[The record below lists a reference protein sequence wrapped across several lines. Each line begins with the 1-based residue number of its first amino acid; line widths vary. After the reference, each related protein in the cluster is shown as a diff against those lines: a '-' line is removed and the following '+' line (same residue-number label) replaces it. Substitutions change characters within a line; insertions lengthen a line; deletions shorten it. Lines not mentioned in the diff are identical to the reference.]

1 MNAAHLQTAQ
11 ATPQANQPGTAG
23 YVPPVSTPKYK
34 LSDIKLQSLQ
44 NNSNLIYINSE
55 IPLLNAQP
63 TLKNFIIPALDKAV
77 NDMMSILL
85 EKAVK
90 ISVNTA
96 EPIIKKD
103 FSLDPEESH
112 MRVAARNMVANMS
125 SGMMLIT
132 GKEPLTTHLFN
143 TLKAQFTQPLSPE
156 LANTYKDL
164 INQACGHIV
173 QDNIELCMCFL
184 QKNAI
189 QRSIIELERKLQVE
203 FESRQNSRAQGRVH
217 YDPSILTYH
226 QEKMPES
233 IRQRVGPISPQQF
246 SVYEEFGKNLPG
258 FKTNVEERMSQP
270 NFNQV
275 AEEMGVHYE
284 NLMNLLRNEIALMPT
299 VGAMQQLTLNVQNLI
314 MAVHD
319 FKMTQTPASAY
330 TLVKKLIMNL
340 LEGYTWVQNE
350 MVNSA
355 QLQQPVVCSLTDPV
369 FIKYRDCN
377 LSVMKVILG
386 DQRFC
391 VNNWILREVQKIWL
405 ECPMEC
411 RYSVDGLAILFKYK
425 LLSSQIVDT
434 TLAQFVETGNMKA
447 IQIAMQFLR
456 FFYIDNAS
464 AYLDVQ
470 LVTLLE
476 SISRVSTI
484 SRFVQQNADLR
495 DLIEII
501 RMNYDNLEDASGA
514 VPISTAGS
522 NNRIYATA
530 LSMMYTGVQ
539 QARDF
544 DDPPSL
550 KEKSEQLLH
559 EWIQHHFILPQKEN
573 QKAFQQFVLQMNSQ
587 GLFKTGLFDSFFSS
601 LHFLS

>member
-1 MNAAHLQTAQ
+1 MFNQQQQQQQDTGDMSHAQNQSASQQQPAGPAGSATSAAYAPPINA
-11 ATPQANQPGTAG
+11 
-23 YVPPVSTPKYK
+23 PKYK

-44 NNSNLIYINSE
+44 NNSNLIYINPD

-77 NDMMSILL
+77 NDMMTVLL

-103 FSLDPEESH
+103 FALDAEESH

-143 TLKAQFTQPLSPE
+143 TLKIQFTQPLSPE

-164 INQACGHIV
+164 INQACGCIV

-203 FESRQNSRAQGRVH
+203 FESRQTARSQGRVH

-226 QEKMPES
+226 AEKMPES
-233 IRQRVGPISPQQF
+233 IRLRVGSISPGQF

-258 FKTNVEERMSQP
+258 FKTNVEERMTQP

-275 AEEMGVHYE
+275 AEEMGVHYDS
-284 NLMNLLRNEIALMPT
+284 LMNVLRNELAVMPT
-299 VGAMQQLTLNVQNLI
+299 VGSAAQQLTLNVQSLI

-319 FKMTQTPASAY
+319 FKVTQTPNSAY
-330 TLVKKLIMNL
+330 TLVKKLVTNL
-340 LEGYTWVQNE
+340 LEGYTWAQNE
-350 MVNSA
+350 IASGGSGNN
-355 QLQQPVVCSLTDPV
+355 QQPALVSLSDPLFV
-369 FIKYRDCN
+369 KYRDCN

-411 RYSVDGLAILFKYK
+411 RYSVDGLAVLFKYK
-425 LLSSQIVDT
+425 
-434 TLAQFVETGNMKA
+434 
-447 IQIAMQFLR
+447 
-456 FFYIDNAS
+456 
-464 AYLDVQ
+464 
-470 LVTLLE
+470 
-476 SISRVSTI
+476 VSH
-484 SRFVQQNADLR
+484 
-495 DLIEII
+495 EII
-501 RMNYDNLEDASGA
+501 FDLSETLKRRNYC
-514 VPISTAGS
+514 
-522 NNRIYATA
+522 
-530 LSMMYTGVQ
+530 
-539 QARDF
+539 
-544 DDPPSL
+544 
-550 KEKSEQLLH
+550 SE
-559 EWIQHHFILPQKEN
+559 I
-573 QKAFQQFVLQMNSQ
+573 
-587 GLFKTGLFDSFFSS
+587 
-601 LHFLS
+601 